1 MMGYIVCFARN
12 LHIDVLQAAAG
23 WWDRSAG
30 QRGSARLGA
39 KVARETC
46 FSWQKSLSH
55 SQIAGTIYCDTRRP
69 AGWVIRAP
77 TLYSAAPPG

>member
-46 FSWQKSLSH
+46 FSWQK
-55 SQIAGTIYCDTRRP
+55 ACPTRR
-69 AGWVIRAP
+69 
-77 TLYSAAPPG
+77 

>member
-1 MMGYIVCFARN
+1 VAWLRVLTNMRGLLSDVIADQMMGYIVCFARN

-46 FSWQKSLSH
+46 FSWQK
-55 SQIAGTIYCDTRRP
+55 ACPTRR
-69 AGWVIRAP
+69 
-77 TLYSAAPPG
+77 